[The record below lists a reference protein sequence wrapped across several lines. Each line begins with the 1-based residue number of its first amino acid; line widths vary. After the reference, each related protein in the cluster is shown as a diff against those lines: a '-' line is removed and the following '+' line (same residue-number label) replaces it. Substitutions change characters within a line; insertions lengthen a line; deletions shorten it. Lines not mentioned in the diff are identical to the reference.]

1 MVTVVIL
8 GTSQDGG
15 RPQVGCQKICCEA
28 ARKEPDLARFP
39 VALGIKGTDDSF
51 HLVEASREMARQFDI
66 WASTEGFAGVLSS
79 LCLTHAHLG
88 HVDGLGLFG
97 KEVMGVKGLI
107 TYCSPAMISLLN
119 KTPAWLELL
128 RQEALLPRPWDA
140 GTSFEPTEKCG
151 FTITPIPVPH
161 RSELT
166 DTHALLVTGP
176 ERRLL
181 FLPDIDS
188 WDEVLHGRG
197 LKEWLDEMDVDIA
210 LIDGTFWDSDE
221 LADRNMDEVPHPTVV
236 DSLERLG
243 RRNPQDPEIH
253 FLHLNHTNPLHD
265 LGSEQSLEVMHKGW
279 NVCEQGAIF
288 EL

>member
-1 MVTVVIL
+1 MIL
-8 GTSQDGG
+8 GTAQDGG
-15 RPQVGCQKICCEA
+15 RPQVGCQGVCCEA
-28 ARKEPDLARFP
+28 ARNDPDLVRFP
-39 VALGIKGTDDSF
+39 VALGISGTDGSF

-66 WASTEGFAGVLSS
+66 WASKAEFTGTLSS

-97 KEVMGVKGLI
+97 REVMGVTGLI
-107 TYCSPAMISLLN
+107 THCSSSMADLLRE
-119 KTPAWLELL
+119 TPAWSELL
-128 RQEALLPRPWDA
+128 QQGVLLPRVWSA
-140 GTSFEPTEKCG
+140 LTSFEPTNNCG
-151 FTITPIPVPH
+151 FSITPISVPH

-166 DTHALLVTGP
+166 DTHALLITGP

-188 WDEVLHGRG
+188 WDEVLEGRE
-197 LKEWLDEMDVDIA
+197 LKEWLSEMGVDIA
-210 LIDGTFWDSDE
+210 LIDGTFWDGGE
-221 LADRNMDEVPHPTVV
+221 LPGRDMGEVPHPTVV

-243 RRNPQDPEIH
+243 RREQRDPEIH

-265 LGSEQSLEVMHKGW
+265 PDSEQALELTQKGW
-279 NVCEQGAIF
+279 NTCEQGSLF